1 MVIPYE
7 STSIFLNH
15 KKSIICTFIKNKNL
29 KKEMIRKQN
38 MWQQQKKNNSEMH
51 SITDKTAINSFLFV
65 Q

>member
-1 MVIPYE
+1 
-7 STSIFLNH
+7 
-15 KKSIICTFIKNKNL
+15 
-29 KKEMIRKQN
+29 MIRKQN